1 MSKNQNRSLNLGG
14 RPPIEIDPVQLE
26 KLAARWMTKD
36 AAADFLG
43 ITRSTLHNKLK
54 ESTELEKAWHRGRA
68 MLQAN
73 TMDWLITSAQKG
85 DVKAQMF
92 LAERVCGLSP
102 KALEQDAAS
111 AAEDNALHV
120 RAALKRMTLLE
131 NGQLV
136 IDQQPVERQESERET
151 VEID

>member
-1 MSKNQNRSLNLGG
+1 MPRNTKSLAG
-14 RPPIEIDPVQLE
+14 RPPIEVDPVQLE

-43 ITRSTLHNKLK
+43 LNRNTLAQKLK
-54 ESTELEKAWHRGRA
+54 DIPELQAAWSRGRA

-111 AAEDNALHV
+111 AAEDNALHI
-120 RAALKRMTLLE
+120 RAALKRMVTIE
-131 NGQLV
+131 NGEVV
-136 IDQQPVERQESERET
+136 IDQPPASIDQP
-151 VEID
+151 